1 MSGRT
6 FTLRGGARAAAVLL
20 LVLTGL
26 LGSGAGARAATP
38 QLPNLVADPPNNVFL
53 ETSTT
58 EGGLK
63 PEGEAKLL
71 LRFNGYIHNVGPGA
85 LDFRG
90 SRSSSSEAMHAF
102 QRVYNSDG
110 TFKEE
115 PSSAEL
121 VYATADG
128 HEHFHLQHAAK
139 YSLWN
144 AAKSAEVA
152 PAMKV
157 GFCLDDSEHVEPG
170 VGPSEPVYSD
180 ATGRKFCRQH
190 EPEALTLFEGISAGW
205 RDRYEAGLA
214 FQWVEASN
222 VLPGEYWLRE
232 DVNPLG
238 VVKETGGAN

>member
-1 MSGRT
+1 MAIRKHSD
-6 FTLRGGARAAAVLL
+6 GGSRRALALVAIFVCGLL
-20 LVLTGL
+20 LSVA
-26 LGSGAGARAATP
+26 AGQAHAAATP
-38 QLPNLVADPPNNVFL
+38 QLPNLVADAPTSVSL
-53 ETSTT
+53 ESSTT

-63 PEGEAKLL
+63 AAGEAKLL

-90 SRSSSSEAMHAF
+90 SRTSASEPMHAF

-128 HEHFHLQHAAK
+128 HEHFHLQKAAR

-144 AAKSAEVA
+144 SAKTAEVA

-170 VGPSEPVYSD
+170 VGPSTAVYSD
-180 ATGRKFCRQH
+180 ATGRKFCDQH
-190 EPEALTLFEGISAGW
+190 EPEATKLFEGVSAGW
-205 RDRYEAGLA
+205 RDLYDKSLA

-232 DVNPLG
+232 DVNP
-238 VVKETGGAN
+238 TA